1 MKLLGKEISKDAWVQ
16 GLLSALSQTAKPDSS
31 DGPIRLDSAQARIDP
46 VAFNLE
52 AMTEHA
58 DSARALQ
65 FDAGVGAVDQL
76 MLLLKRSFR
85 AASQIFID
93 EMLARQILFNGHVR
107 DAYAQLSA
115 DMSRFDERLKSLEQ
129 TPSVAAIKA
138 APRRTASPRP
148 KRK

>member
-1 MKLLGKEISKDAWVQ
+1 MKLLGTEISKDAWVH
-16 GLLSALSQTAKPDSS
+16 GLLSALSQTAKADAPQ
-31 DGPIRLDSAQARIDP
+31 GPIRLDSSQARVDP

-52 AMTEHA
+52 AMAEHA
-58 DSARALQ
+58 DSARELPLEGPA
-65 FDAGVGAVDQL
+65 GAVDPL
-76 MLLLKRSFR
+76 VLFLKRSFR

-93 EMLARQILFNGHVR
+93 EMMARQILFNGHVR

-129 TPSVAAIKA
+129 APSVMQANTAKRAASS
-138 APRRTASPRP
+138 RS